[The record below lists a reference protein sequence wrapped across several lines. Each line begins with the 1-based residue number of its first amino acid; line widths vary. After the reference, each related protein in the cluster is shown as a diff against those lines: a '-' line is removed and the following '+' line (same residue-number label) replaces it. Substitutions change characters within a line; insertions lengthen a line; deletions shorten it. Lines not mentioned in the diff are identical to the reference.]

1 MAETVNTMYHSMV
14 LRVVIWL
21 FEAQTV
27 WKKIFIE
34 LPPIIISVTQVP
46 PDRYIVGN
54 RAKIFPSFSPTQYL
68 INSIRHSTSSHSM
81 CVFEL
86 NHMV

>member
-68 INSIRHSTSSHSM
+68 INSIRHSTSSHST